1 MTAFLHGPGRERS
14 DEAVCA
20 IESGA
25 RMTLITFVN
34 RGIPVL
40 VRKLDWGGAAWVERV
55 GTQLGLDQATV
66 LGTLAEGSL
75 DVSSSVAD
83 LLDPFLKQLSISRD
97 FVERQEKCRVRSV
110 FVSGGTSR
118 IRHWLNEIR
127 SAMDM
132 DVQVLNPFRGLI
144 LAPDAYPAALEGQEV
159 RFAAAVGAVLGAM
172 DPA

>member
-1 MTAFLHGPGRERS
+1 
-14 DEAVCA
+14 
-20 IESGA
+20 
-25 RMTLITFVN
+25 MTLITFVN

-127 SAMDM
+127 SAMDI
-132 DVQVLNPFRGLI
+132 DVQVVNPFRGLI
-144 LAPDAYPAALEGQEV
+144 LAPDAYPPALEGQEV